1 MKLFSTSTQLF
12 AIAAATALFI
22 SCSDE
27 KATSKQEEE
36 INVEP
41 LVAVDLGLKV
51 KWASKNL
58 GAQNPQEF
66 GDYYAWGEIEPYYA
80 EGHSR
85 DRECKDWREGKSGY
99 DWASYRWS
107 EDSFDKLTKYNTKS
121 TYGKV
126 DNILQLQRGLN
137 DGETN
142 DDVSSVVLGESWRIP
157 TKEDW
162 EELMTKCKWEWK
174 QSNKDKE
181 YSHSGYLVTAENGNS
196 IFLPAAGK
204 WEGTTGVPASP
215 ASGSYWS
222 STLSSET
229 PCWAWWLNFL
239 KSNVAGYYSGGVR
252 ANGLS
257 VRPVSD

>member
-1 MKLFSTSTQLF
+1 MKLFRTSTQLF

-66 GDYYAWGEIEPYYA
+66 GDYYAWGE
-80 EGHSR
+80 
-85 DRECKDWREGKSGY
+85 REGKSGY

-121 TYGKV
+121 T
-126 DNILQLQRGLN
+126 
-137 DGETN
+137 
-142 DDVSSVVLGESWRIP
+142 
-157 TKEDW
+157 
-162 EELMTKCKWEWK
+162 
-174 QSNKDKE
+174 
-181 YSHSGYLVTAENGNS
+181 
-196 IFLPAAGK
+196 
-204 WEGTTGVPASP
+204 
-215 ASGSYWS
+215 
-222 STLSSET
+222 
-229 PCWAWWLNFL
+229 
-239 KSNVAGYYSGGVR
+239 
-252 ANGLS
+252 
-257 VRPVSD
+257 